1 MYMQGRGLRPVV
13 LAVAV
18 VVSLIG
24 LSSGCASGDHD
35 DAGGASTTA
44 SDGGTKKPSA
54 SSGASARP
62 AQASPSSTPSAS
74 SPSPEDTRPLKD
86 ATAVLVSCASPQ
98 DPRATV
104 KVSNPNT
111 RDGSFAVKIHYLD
124 ADGFEMV
131 RTRAPVFAPAGGT
144 GTYRVRVTTAGVV
157 DHIARCVVEPR
168 AAWVG
173 H

>member
-35 DAGGASTTA
+35 DAGSVSSTA

-62 AQASPSSTPSAS
+62 AQASPSPTPSA

-131 RTRAPVFAPAGGT
+131 RTRDPVFAPAEGT

>member
-35 DAGGASTTA
+35 DAGGASSTA

-62 AQASPSSTPSAS
+62 AQASPSSTPSA

-131 RTRAPVFAPAGGT
+131 RTRDPVFAPAEGT

>member
-1 MYMQGRGLRPVV
+1 M
-13 LAVAV
+13 
-18 VVSLIG
+18 VSLIG

-35 DAGGASTTA
+35 DAGGASSTA

-62 AQASPSSTPSAS
+62 AQASPSSTPSA

-111 RDGSFAVKIHYLD
+111 RDGSFAVKIGFLD
-124 ADGFEMV
+124 ASGFEMV
-131 RTRAPVFAPAGGT
+131 KTRDPVWAAAGKT

>member
-18 VVSLIG
+18 VASLIG

-35 DAGGASTTA
+35 DAGSASSTA

-54 SSGASARP
+54 SSGAGARP
-62 AQASPSSTPSAS
+62 AQASPSSTPSA

-111 RDGSFAVKIHYLD
+111 RDGSFAVKIGFLD
-124 ADGFEMV
+124 ASGFEMV
-131 RTRAPVFAPAGGT
+131 KTRDPVWAAAGKT

>member
-35 DAGGASTTA
+35 DAGGASSTA

-62 AQASPSSTPSAS
+62 AQASPSSTPSA

-111 RDGSFAVKIHYLD
+111 RDGSFAVKIGFLD
-124 ADGFEMV
+124 ASGFEMV
-131 RTRAPVFAPAGGT
+131 KTRDPVWAAAGKT
-144 GTYRVRVTTAGVV
+144 ETYRVRVTTAGVV

>member
-1 MYMQGRGLRPVV
+1 M
-13 LAVAV
+13 
-18 VVSLIG
+18 
-24 LSSGCASGDHD
+24 
-35 DAGGASTTA
+35 
-44 SDGGTKKPSA
+44 
-54 SSGASARP
+54 
-62 AQASPSSTPSAS
+62 
-74 SPSPEDTRPLKD
+74 
-86 ATAVLVSCASPQ
+86 AVLVSCASPQ

>member
-1 MYMQGRGLRPVV
+1 MYMQGRGFRPAV

-35 DAGGASTTA
+35 DAGSASSTA
-44 SDGGTKKPSA
+44 SDGGTQKPSA

-74 SPSPEDTRPLKD
+74 PSPEDTRPLKD
-86 ATAVLVSCASPQ
+86 GTAVLVSCASPQ

-104 KVSNPNT
+104 KVINPNT
-111 RDGSFAVKIHYLD
+111 RDGSFAVKIGFLD
-124 ADGFEMV
+124 AQGVKMV
-131 RTRAPVFAPAGGT
+131 ESGGSVFVAAKET
-144 GTYRVRVTTAGVV
+144 TTYRVRVTTAGVV
-157 DHIARCVVEPR
+157 DHIARCAVEPR

-173 H
+173 Y

>member
-1 MYMQGRGLRPVV
+1 M
-13 LAVAV
+13 AV

-35 DAGGASTTA
+35 DAGSVSSTA

-54 SSGASARP
+54 SSGASVRP
-62 AQASPSSTPSAS
+62 AQASPSPTPSA

-131 RTRAPVFAPAGGT
+131 RTRDPVFAPAEGT

>member
-35 DAGGASTTA
+35 DAGSASSTA

-62 AQASPSSTPSAS
+62 AQASPSSTPSA

-111 RDGSFAVKIHYLD
+111 RDGSFAVKIGFLD
-124 ADGFEMV
+124 ASGFEMV
-131 RTRAPVFAPAGGT
+131 KTRDPVWAAAGKT

>member
-24 LSSGCASGDHD
+24 LSSGCASGKHD
-35 DAGGASTTA
+35 DAGAPSGDGAQ
-44 SDGGTKKPSA
+44 KPSA
-54 SSGASARP
+54 SSGAGARP

-111 RDGSFAVKIHYLD
+111 RDGSFAVKIGFLD
-124 ADGFEMV
+124 ANGFEMV
-131 RTRAPVFAPAGGT
+131 KTRDPVWAAAGKT

>member
-24 LSSGCASGDHD
+24 LSSGCASGKHD
-35 DAGGASTTA
+35 DAGTPSGDGAQ
-44 SDGGTKKPSA
+44 KPSA
-54 SSGASARP
+54 SSGAGARP
-62 AQASPSSTPSAS
+62 AQASPSSTPSA

-131 RTRAPVFAPAGGT
+131 RTRAPVFAPAEGT

>member
-1 MYMQGRGLRPVV
+1 MYMQGRGLRPGAV
-13 LAVAV
+13 AVAV
-18 VVSLIG
+18 VVSLIS
-24 LSSGCASGDHD
+24 LSSGCASGEHD
-35 DAGGASTTA
+35 DAGPPSG
-44 SDGGTKKPSA
+44 DGTKRPSA

-62 AQASPSSTPSAS
+62 AQASASSTPPA

-86 ATAVLVSCASPQ
+86 GTAVLVSCASPQ

-111 RDGSFAVKIHYLD
+111 RDGSFTVKIGFLD
-124 ADGFEMV
+124 ARGVKMV
-131 RTRAPVFAPAGGT
+131 ESGGSVFVAAKET
-144 GTYRVRVTTAGVV
+144 TTYRVRVTTAGVV

-173 H
+173 Y